1 VNVAATSLDP
11 NGSLHADDGL
21 TDQQLTQLLRVKEDN
36 VLLKEQVKALDQKL
50 MAAKDLLKEQ
60 EERHGGVTAGSV
72 PAGGKRIQELE
83 KTIDRLKVSLACLS
97 GRAHGGPDFWTQPL
111 IATTERSRRAVPFG
125 ADHCAEVVEGP
136 GASGG

>member
-11 NGSLHADDGL
+11 NESLHADDGL

-97 GRAHGGPDFWTQPL
+97 GRAHGPDFWTRPL